1 MNLHFV
7 ILSAYSAALILFGL
21 RVSRLVR
28 DSSDFFVAGRS
39 LGPVLIFATVMA
51 ANIGAGTTVGAASL
65 GYRFGLSAWWWVGS
79 AAIGTFV
86 LAFWVGPRIHRIAA
100 ERGFYTVGDF
110 LEHRY
115 GANVRA
121 VMTAL
126 LWIGAPAILAAQLI
140 ALSIVLDVVVGMPR
154 VPALVLGGVVM
165 TTYFTAGGLRGAAWI
180 NLVQLVVLVLG
191 FAFALAFALSGV
203 GGWTGVTSAAP
214 AISPDYV
221 NFWHGGGGGGGWTL
235 LALLAP
241 NFIVSP
247 GLLQKVYGA
256 RDAYSIKLGL
266 GLCGA
271 ALLLFAFAPAILGMV
286 ARLHYP
292 ELADPDRAL
301 PLLLRAN
308 VPLVVG
314 AVGLGALF
322 VADLSSADAVLFM
335 LSTSMSRDMYHR
347 FIRPQASDR
356 SILVVARVSAVA
368 GGILAVGLAVVSQ
381 SIIDALKLFYS
392 LIALSLFVPVIA
404 GLYSRRGG
412 APEVFASV
420 GAGIGVMLAVS
431 IATDNAGFGIFTPN
445 MSGLMAAA
453 VGFGCVAVAR
463 ALGRTAPGAKT
474 S

>member
-1 MNLHFV
+1 MNPYFV
-7 ILSAYSAALILFGL
+7 ILSTYSVALILFGL
-21 RVSRLVR
+21 WVSRLVR
-28 DSSDFFVAGRS
+28 QSSDFFVAGRS
-39 LGPVLIFATVMA
+39 LGPVLMFSTVMA
-51 ANIGAGTTVGAASL
+51 ANIGAGTTVGAAGL

-86 LAFWVGPRIHRIAA
+86 LAFWVGPRIHEIAA

-140 ALSIVLDVVVGMPR
+140 ALSIVLDVVIGMPR
-154 VPALVLGGVVM
+154 VPALVLGGAVM

-180 NLVQLVVLVLG
+180 NLVQLVVLVVG
-191 FAFALAFALSGV
+191 FAFAFALALSGV
-203 GGWTGVTSAAP
+203 GGWAGVTSAAP
-214 AISPDYV
+214 AISPDYL
-221 NFWHGGGGGGGWTL
+221 NFWHGGGAGWIF

-256 RDAYSIKLGL
+256 RDARAIKLGL

-271 ALLLFAFAPAILGMV
+271 ALLLFAFAPAVLGMV

-292 ELADPDRAL
+292 ELANPEHAL
-301 PLLLRAN
+301 PLLLRTN

-314 AVGLGALF
+314 AIGLGALF

-335 LSTSMSRDMYHR
+335 LSTSMSRDLYHR
-347 FIRPQASDR
+347 FIQPQASDR

-368 GGILAVGLAVVSQ
+368 GGALAVGLAVVSE

-420 GAGIGVMLAVS
+420 GAGIGVMFAVR
-431 IATDNAGFGIFTPN
+431 IATDNAGFGVFTPN
-445 MSGLMAAA
+445 MAGLMAAA
-453 VGFGCVAVAR
+453 AGFGCVAVAR
-463 ALGRTAPGAKT
+463 ASGRTTPEAKI

>member
-1 MNLHFV
+1 MNLYLVV
-7 ILSAYSAALILFGL
+7 IAGYSAGLILFGIWIG
-21 RVSRLVR
+21 RSVR
-28 DSSDFFVAGRS
+28 ETKDFFVAGRALS
-39 LGPVLIFATVMA
+39 PTLIFATVMA

-65 GYRFGLSAWWWVGS
+65 GYQFGLSAWWWVGS

-100 ERGFYTVGDF
+100 ERGFYTLGDF

-154 VPALVLGGVVM
+154 VPALVLGGAVM
-165 TTYFTAGGLRGAAWI
+165 TTYFAAGGLRGAASI
-180 NLVQLVVLVLG
+180 NLVQLVVLLLG
-191 FAFALAFALSGV
+191 FAFAVAFALSGV

-214 AISPDYV
+214 AIDPDYL
-221 NFWHGGGGGGGWTL
+221 NFWYGAGGGAGWTL

-256 RDAYSIKLGL
+256 RDAHAVKIGL

-271 ALLLFAFAPAILGMV
+271 ALLLFAFAPAVLGMV

-292 ELADPDRAL
+292 ELADPDHAL

-308 VPLVVG
+308 VPLIVG

-322 VADLSSADAVLFM
+322 VADLSSADAILFM
-335 LSTSMSRDMYHR
+335 LSTSMSRDLYHR
-347 FIRPQASDR
+347 FIQPQASDR

-368 GGILAVGLAVVSQ
+368 GGALAVGLAVVSQ
-381 SIIDALKLFYS
+381 SIIDALSLFYS
-392 LIALSLFVPVIA
+392 LMALSLFVPVIA

-412 APEVFASV
+412 APEVFASA
-420 GAGIGVMLAVS
+420 GAGIGVMLTVS

-445 MSGLMAAA
+445 MVGLIAAGLGFALVAAA
-453 VGFGCVAVAR
+453 R
-463 ALGRTAPGAKT
+463 ASGRQTE
-474 S
+474 

>member
-7 ILSAYSAALILFGL
+7 ILAAYSAALMLFGL
-21 RVSRLVR
+21 WVSRLVR
-28 DSSDFFVAGRS
+28 DSRDFFVAGRS

-65 GYRFGLSAWWWVGS
+65 GYRYGLSAWWWVGS

-86 LAFWVGPRIHRIAA
+86 LAFWVGPRIYSIAA
-100 ERGFYTVGDF
+100 ERGFYTLGDF

-191 FAFALAFALSGV
+191 FAFAVAFALSGV

-214 AISPDYV
+214 AIDSDYL
-221 NFWHGGGGGGGWTL
+221 NFWHGGGAGWTL

-256 RDAYSIKLGL
+256 RDTRSVKLGL

-271 ALLLFAFAPAILGMV
+271 ALLLFAFAPAVLGMV

-292 ELADPDRAL
+292 ELADPDHAL

-308 VPLVVG
+308 MPLIVG

-335 LSTSMSRDMYHR
+335 LSTSMSRDLYHR
-347 FIRPQASDR
+347 FIQPQASDR
-356 SILVVARVSAVA
+356 SILVVARASAVA
-368 GGILAVGLAVVSQ
+368 GGALAVGLAVVSQ
-381 SIIDALKLFYS
+381 SIIDSLKVFYS
-392 LIALSLFVPVIA
+392 LMALSLFVPVIA

-445 MSGLMAAA
+445 MAGLIAAA
-453 VGFGCVAVAR
+453 LGFAIVAAAR
-463 ALGRTAPGAKT
+463 ATGRQTE
-474 S
+474 